1 MKEVDLHGLARFLK
15 NYSGM
20 SIAPFRSS
28 SLVLKGRFDFKANV
42 KNGPEIVDSFMLEIS
57 VPDDFPKALPKV
69 KETERK
75 IPRDGHHHVNPDET
89 LCLGSPMRLLKK
101 IHAKPTLTGFA
112 EDCLVPYLYAV
123 SHKIMHGGKFIFSD
137 LAHGAPGIIDD
148 YQDLLGLT
156 SRSQVAAAITLLGI
170 KKRLANKRLCPC
182 GCGMRLG
189 TCPFRYKL
197 DVFRKIA
204 HRSWFIAHSKN
215 LGSGM

>member
-1 MKEVDLHGLARFLK
+1 MDLHGVSQFLK
-15 NYSGM
+15 NYPGV
-20 SIAPFRSS
+20 SIAPSRGTN
-28 SLVLKGRFDFKANV
+28 LILKGKFDFKANI
-42 KNGPEIVDSFMLEIS
+42 KDGPEIADSYLPEIS
-57 VPDDFPKALPKV
+57 VNNSFPQVLPEV

-75 IPRDGHHHVNPDET
+75 IPRDGKHHVNSDET
-89 LCLGSPMRLLKK
+89 LCLGSPLRLLQK
-101 IHAKPTLTGFA
+101 IHAKRNLTGFA

-123 SHKIMHGGKFIFSD
+123 SHKIMHGGNFILGE
-137 LAHGAPGIIDD
+137 LAHGEQGIIHD

-170 KKRLANKRLCPC
+170 RKRLANKKPCPC

-197 DVFRKIA
+197 NDFRKMA
-204 HRSWFIAHSKN
+204 QRSWFIAHSKD